1 MIIYIFIEQSF
12 FKFLLEIIEFIISM
26 WDFFCYDIILVKC
39 EKSTIY
45 CDKLTFNIKGWKQE
59 QFIMEKAAIDF
70 NLMKAKFR
78 ENGLQ
83 PTAITVFSER
93 LNEEELLQKH
103 MQYQEILDVVI
114 YFLDKFLDSLKEM
127 PIIASVCDAEG
138 YLLKNLGHEQSMR
151 DAEALGI
158 KEGVRFTEED
168 CGIDAIS
175 LTLKHKKSVEIVG
188 TQHYHEYL
196 HRKACYAV
204 PIIDWTEDKVLGT
217 ISIMTDIE
225 HASPLMLTLLSTVN
239 QTIER
244 EIDLIRQNHELN
256 ILNKII
262 MDTTRNG
269 ILVAAQSG
277 KLIAFN
283 AYAEHITGWKKE
295 NIIGASHL
303 TLEYFGEYLQ
313 NVLLTKRPYTDIE
326 ITFTRE
332 KDQEALIF
340 LLDCFPIF
348 LNNGTLVG
356 AFAQFRDY
364 TEKKNTEKLLL
375 NSEKLTAV
383 GQMAA
388 SVAHEI
394 RNPLTTIQG
403 FIQYLEKDFREK
415 SHYDLIMSE
424 LKRIN
429 FIVSEFLILSKPHAV
444 HFINQDLQKIM
455 DETVSLFQAS
465 ANMNNILI
473 EKNYA
478 QDNIFVQCDENQ
490 LKQVFMNVFKNSVEA
505 LPYGGNIKIRTNVT
519 EDKEA
524 IIQIEDNGIGMTPA
538 QIKRLGLPFYTTKD
552 TGTGL
557 GYMVIIKI
565 IEQHQGHLHIES
577 SVNKGTTIEIRL
589 PLS

>member
-1 MIIYIFIEQSF
+1 
-12 FKFLLEIIEFIISM
+12 
-26 WDFFCYDIILVKC
+26 
-39 EKSTIY
+39 
-45 CDKLTFNIKGWKQE
+45 
-59 QFIMEKAAIDF
+59 MEKASIDF
-70 NLMKAKFR
+70 KSLKQKCL
-78 ENGLQ
+78 ENGLN
-83 PTAITVFSER
+83 PTAMTVFSER
-93 LNEEELLQKH
+93 LNKEELLQKH
-103 MQYQEILDVVI
+103 MEYQEILDVVV

-138 YLLKNLGHEQSMR
+138 YLLRNLGHEQSMR
-151 DAEALGI
+151 NAEIIGI
-158 KEGVRFTEED
+158 AEGVRFKEED

-175 LTLKHKKSVEIVG
+175 LSLKHKKSVEIVG
-188 TQHYHEYL
+188 FQHYHTHL
-196 HRKACYAV
+196 HTKACYAV
-204 PIIDWTEDKVLGT
+204 PIMDWTEDKVIGT
-217 ISIMTDIE
+217 ISIMTELE

-277 KLIAFN
+277 RLLDFN
-283 AYAEHITGWKKE
+283 AFAEHITGWKKE
-295 NIIGASHL
+295 DIIGASIL
-303 TLEYFGEYLQ
+303 DLKYFGEYLQ
-313 NVLLTKRPYTDIE
+313 NVLNTKRPYTDIE
-326 ITFTRE
+326 ISFTRE
-332 KDQEALIF
+332 KDKENLIF

-356 AFAQFRDY
+356 AFAQFRDFTDRKK
-364 TEKKNTEKLLL
+364 TEQLLL

-403 FIQYLEKDFREK
+403 FIQYLENDFNK
-415 SHYDLIMSE
+415 KAHYDLIMSE

-429 FIVSEFLILSKPHAV
+429 FIVGEFLILSKPHAV
-444 HFINQDLQKIM
+444 HFVKQDLQKIM

-465 ANMNNILI
+465 ANMNNILM
-473 EKNYA
+473 ERNY
-478 QDNIFVQCDENQ
+478 NENSILVQCDENQ

-505 LPYGGNIKIRTNVT
+505 MPYGGTIKILTDVT
-519 EDKEA
+519 EEKEA

-538 QIKRLGLPFYTTKD
+538 QIKKLGLPFYTTKD

-557 GYMVIIKI
+557 GYMVIFKI
-565 IEQHQGHLHIES
+565 IEQHKGHLHIES
-577 SVNKGTTIEIRL
+577 AVNQGTTIEIRL
-589 PLS
+589 PLAEK